1 MSPTVPLLPLLRRL
15 DEVIVGSLVLV
26 LVAVSGIGAAMA
38 DQAGRQAMRLLGDQS
53 FVGVEYPVLG
63 LQEFCPLVVA
73 LVLSLRI
80 GAGFTAELATLRRD
94 DTFDA
99 LVVAG
104 AHPWRTR
111 ILPMA
116 LALPPGTLALTVV
129 ALVAWETAGVLVMLG
144 RSGINPFTFIHP
156 EVVTSSLLALLVAKS
171 LVFGVCVG
179 AGAIIAAMAPIRPGE
194 PGVTVTRG
202 VVLGTLFTLGANLV
216 FDVGWYLA

>member
-1 MSPTVPLLPLLRRL
+1 
-15 DEVIVGSLVLV
+15 LVLV

-73 LVLSLRI
+73 LVLALRV

-129 ALVAWETAGVLVMLG
+129 ALVAWEAAGVLVVLG
-144 RSGINPFTFIHP
+144 RSGINPFTFFHP

-171 LVFGVCVG
+171 LVFGVCIG
-179 AGAIIAAMAPIRPGE
+179 AGAIIAAMAPLRPGE

-216 FDVGWYLA
+216 FDVGWYLT